1 MTITTR
7 SKRTSLFSNTLT
19 PAAVGPGSYAPE
31 PTSFND
37 ATRPQFSG
45 FAASQKRDLN
55 ANKTTS
61 AITPGPGA
69 YISEDDRLAARV
81 PSNVFAT
88 KVRSRC
94 SALSVSGLI
103 AWALEVDLALCTEC
117 SRLHDLP
124 LVVNP
129 G

>member
-7 SKRTSLFSNTLT
+7 SKRVSLFSSTHT

-31 PTSFND
+31 TTSFSD
-37 ATRPQFSG
+37 TSRPQFSG

-69 YISEDDRLAARV
+69 YISEDDRLATKA
-81 PSNVFAT
+81 PSNAFAT
-88 KVRSRC
+88 KVDPC
-94 SALSVSGLI
+94 
-103 AWALEVDLALCTEC
+103 
-117 SRLHDLP
+117 
-124 LVVNP
+124 
-129 G
+129 